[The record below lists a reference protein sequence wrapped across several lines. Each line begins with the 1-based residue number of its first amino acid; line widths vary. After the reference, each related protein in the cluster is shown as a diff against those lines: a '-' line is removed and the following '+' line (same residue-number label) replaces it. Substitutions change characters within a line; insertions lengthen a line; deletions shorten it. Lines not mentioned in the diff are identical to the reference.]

1 MCIYKIVLNK
11 ASTRERAKRPL
22 DHAKHAWEDGDGQD
36 DDGQDDDGQD
46 DDGQD
51 EEEEEEEKAEGPK
64 KRKTAKPPP
73 PPTPNRV
80 KVNSIKAALNPAGSR
95 KTIPE
100 GQPDCLAGVRLL
112 FTGTFQ
118 TMDRVT
124 SIATAR
130 RYGGEVVSK
139 LEDTDY
145 VVLGD
150 RAGPKKLQ
158 VINELELE
166 TITEGEFFGM
176 LKAGGVG
183 DAKRQRVANKRR
195 ADEVERPGEDRR
207 PVKAAKTAKG
217 RAKKSSR

>member
-1 MCIYKIVLNK
+1 MCIYKIALNK
-11 ASTRERAKRPL
+11 ASTRETAKRPL
-22 DHAKHAWEDGDGQD
+22 DHAKHAWEDEDGED
-36 DDGQDDDGQD
+36 DDGEDEEDDGE
-46 DDGQD
+46 D
-51 EEEEEEEKAEGPK
+51 EEEEEEAEEPK

-73 PPTPNRV
+73 PPTPKRV
-80 KVNSIKAALNPAGSR
+80 KSNSIKAALNPAGSR
-95 KTIPE
+95 KTIPK
-100 GQPDCLAGVRLL
+100 GKPGCLAGVKLL

-166 TITEGEFFGM
+166 TLTEGEFFGI
-176 LKAGGVG
+176 LEAGGVG
-183 DAKRQRVANKRR
+183 DAKRERMANKRR
-195 ADEVERPGEDRR
+195 ADEAERPGEDGR